1 MSLDGWG
8 RMLLSVQ
15 ETAGGPWVEVLPIIF
30 FISIA
35 FPSILLVTTHLGSI
49 TGCHFAAPKCA
60 GLFLLASALWL
71 LLLTLVGQLR
81 KGQ

>member
-8 RMLLSVQ
+8 RMLLGVQ
-15 ETAGGPWVEVLPIIF
+15 ETAGGPWVEVLPIIL
-30 FISIA
+30 FISMA
-35 FPSILLVTTHLGSI
+35 FSSILLVTTHLGSI
-49 TGCHFAAPKCA
+49 TGCYFVAPKCA
-60 GLFLLASALWL
+60 GLFLLASAL